1 MSGFSRRVWIVISVC
16 LLTVSAFGQKGKPVI
31 LKGQVVDSKAK
42 SVVGAEVVA
51 FEKCRD
57 YYRSVDYAKM
67 LTSVQRTDNGGRF
80 LLNVTPTSQYDTY
93 VVVRKEGF
101 ALGWDALSYNHDY
114 KAQGKFYIILEK
126 PKELA
131 GKVVDAEGAPVAGAT
146 VWALPKTSYL
156 HRLRQRPIY
165 GPQEWLT
172 VKTGGNGTFAFR
184 NLPDDASADF
194 WVKVAGRDLVYHY
207 TTHLMNSM
215 GFDVGREDLE
225 LVLPRGATIQGK
237 VLEKVS
243 RGGVSGVRLLLQLQ
257 DPRDEQQQRYKH
269 YELVSG
275 PDGAFSI
282 SGVPAGK
289 HILRAVT
296 PMDRTSEWIARSVN
310 VNLSGN
316 EDLKNVTVEVEK
328 GAMLQVIARDRRT
341 GRLLNGIKIY
351 VHNKGA
357 TRFKG
362 DFGFFRN
369 AFTGADGIAH
379 IRVPPGQCSVSA
391 WSSSEYSGLSQ
402 GVQAV
407 AVKNRTSRVEIL
419 LEPKLKIRGSVVDI
433 SRRPVKKAVVS
444 IYPFG
449 HTVFTDDNGRFEG
462 KPNSQHP
469 TKLLGVRDTERNLA
483 GLTEVRYQS
492 STARLELK
500 PALSITGL
508 ITDANNIGI
517 PAARVRLILNVAYC
531 SCFVDEVIAD
541 STGRYRIDA
550 VYHEREGFEYRLHV
564 MAAGYGPVEH
574 KRISVKG
581 NPGELVNASPI
592 KLVRADASISGVV
605 VDKNGNPAANIPLF
619 LHGYMNFDQPERST
633 ATDSQGRFVIDR
645 ICKGPLKIQ
654 ADFASSPSG
663 SGNLYAQ
670 GGDTDVRIVIG
681 QELTHTGHTSLVGKS
696 LPELSEFE
704 IRPIIEKTDGAKM
717 LVCFF
722 HFGQR
727 PSRHC
732 VRQLNLKAR
741 QLRKQG
747 VYIVCIQAS
756 NLPDKGINDWRRDDR
771 ISLPIGMVGKEEIKT
786 RQEWGVPSLPWLILT
801 DSNHIVTAE
810 GFRLNDL
817 DERIKETENAK

>member
-42 SVVGAEVVA
+42 PVVGAEVVA

-80 LLNVTPTSQYDTY
+80 LLNVTPMSQYDTY
-93 VVVRKEGF
+93 LVARKEGF

-131 GKVVDAEGAPVAGAT
+131 GKVVDAEGVPVAGAT

-184 NLPDDASADF
+184 NLPADASADF

-207 TTHLMNSM
+207 TPQVMSSI
-215 GFDVGREDLE
+215 GFEVGIEDLE
-225 LVLPRGATIQGK
+225 LVIPHGTTIQGK
-237 VLEKVS
+237 VLEKRTRV
-243 RGGVSGVRLLLQLQ
+243 GISGVRLLLQAN
-257 DPRDEQQQRYKH
+257 PREQQQRYRYH
-269 YELVSG
+269 ELFSG

-289 HILRAVT
+289 HILRVVT
-296 PMDRTSEWIARSVN
+296 PMDRTAEWISRTVPVSVAP
-310 VNLSGN
+310 N
-316 EDLKNVTVEVEK
+316 EELKNVTVEVEK

-379 IRVPPGQCSVSA
+379 VRVPPGQCSVSA
-391 WSSSEYSGLSQ
+391 WNSSEYSGLSQ
-402 GVQAV
+402 GLQAV
-407 AVKNRTSRVEIL
+407 AVKSRTSRVEIL

-550 VYHEREGFEYRLHV
+550 VFPEREGFEYRLHV
-564 MAAGYGPVEH
+564 MASGYGPVEH

-619 LHGYMNFDQPERST
+619 LHGHRNFDQPERST
-633 ATDSQGRFVIDR
+633 ATDSQGRFVINR

-654 ADFASSPSG
+654 ANFASSPSG

-670 GGDTDVRIVIG
+670 GGDKDVRIVLG
-681 QELTHTGHTSLVGKS
+681 QELTHTGYTSLIGKS
-696 LPELSEFE
+696 LPDISEFG
-704 IRPIIEKTDGAKM
+704 IEPMTEQKESARM
-717 LVCFF
+717 LICFF
-722 HFGQR
+722 HCGQR
-727 PSRHC
+727 PSRYC
-732 VRQLNLKAR
+732 VRQLKTKAR
-741 QLRKQG
+741 QLREQD
-747 VYIVCIQAS
+747 VFVACVQAS
-756 NLPDKGINDWRRDDR
+756 YLPKKGLNDWIRKER
-771 ISLPIGMVGKEEIKT
+771 ISLPIGMAKEDDIKT
-786 RQEWGVPSLPWLILT
+786 RQKWGVQSLPWLVLT
-801 DSNHIVTAE
+801 DRNHIVIAE
-810 GFRLNDL
+810 GFPLTEL
-817 DERIKETENAK
+817 EEKIKISSDF